1 MHLTANLLFIYLFIF
16 LFCYVLFKWLKK
28 YCEPAS
34 GSKLADKFV
43 VSLSLAAC
51 WLNLSLADG
60 IL

>member
-1 MHLTANLLFIYLFIF
+1 MHLKANLLFIYLFF

-28 YCEPAS
+28 YCEPAN

-51 WLNLSLADG
+51 
-60 IL
+60 